1 MPLLNVGITGIGASA
16 PEKVLTNADLE
27 KMVETSDEWIRHRT
41 GIRERRICTD
51 AEATSDLAV
60 EAAQMALASAGVQ
73 PEELDLIVNATMTP
87 DRLWPSAAS
96 TIQGRLGAVEA
107 GAFDVNAACSGFVYA
122 LAMGTQMVRTG
133 LYRKVLVIGADV
145 VSKFLDWTDR
155 NICVL
160 FGDGAGAV
168 LLEPVS
174 EAEEGIVNFFLGS
187 DGTRGDIMYLPAGGS
202 RLPPSHRT
210 LDQGLHAPLMDGY
223 ETFQFATW
231 AIMDSIQNVLA
242 NTRYQVQDVD
252 LFVPHQ
258 ANVRIINTA
267 ARWLEAPIS
276 KFSITIDR
284 YGNTVA
290 ASIPLCLYEEVRAGR
305 LKKGDVVVLTSFGSG
320 LTWASALLRWTCAS
334 PK

>member
-1 MPLLNVGITGIGASA
+1 MPLLNVGITGIGAYA

-27 KMVETSDEWIRHRT
+27 KMVETSDEWIRTRT
-41 GIRERRICTD
+41 GIRERRIASE

-60 EAAQMALASAGVQ
+60 KAAQMALEMAGVT
-73 PEELDLIVNATMTP
+73 PEELDLVVTATMTP

-96 TIQGRLGAVEA
+96 TIQGRLGAVKA
-107 GAFDVNAACSGFVYA
+107 GAFDVNAACSGFNYA
-122 LAMGTQMVRTG
+122 LAIGTQMVRTG
-133 LYRKVLVIGADV
+133 LHRKVLVIGADV

-168 LLEPVS
+168 LLEPVG
-174 EAEEGIVNFFLGS
+174 EAEEGMVAFFLGS
-187 DGTRGDIMYLPAGGS
+187 DGARGDVMHLPAGGS

-210 LDQGLHAPLMDGY
+210 LDEGLHAPLMDGY
-223 ETFQFATW
+223 ETFQFATF
-231 AIMDSIQNVLA
+231 AIIDSIQKVLEK
-242 NTRYQVQDVD
+242 THYRVQDVD

-258 ANVRIINTA
+258 ANVRIIHTA
-267 ARWLEAPIS
+267 ARWLEVPVS

-290 ASIPLCLYEEVRAGR
+290 ASIPLCLYEEVKAGR
-305 LKKGDVVVLTSFGSG
+305 LKKGDLVLLTSFGSG
-320 LTWASALLRWTCAS
+320 LTWAGALLRWTG
-334 PK
+334 KQ